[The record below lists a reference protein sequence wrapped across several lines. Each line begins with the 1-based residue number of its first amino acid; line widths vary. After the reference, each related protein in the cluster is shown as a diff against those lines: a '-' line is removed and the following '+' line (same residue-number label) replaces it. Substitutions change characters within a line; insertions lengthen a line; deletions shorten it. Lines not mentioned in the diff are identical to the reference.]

1 VKVHIFVT
9 DAFELKL
16 ELGVITDENQ
26 LVFFFNFLF
35 FLFVPITTYTTN
47 LTDQWKY
54 QHKSSRFTS
63 E

>member
-47 LTDQWKY
+47 LTDQ
-54 QHKSSRFTS
+54 
-63 E
+63 